1 MSSLLIGCPAPETY
15 STSEATDAPP
25 WWMRLTRLI
34 ADEYRV
40 WRGTRELLAL
50 DDQMLRDIGLD
61 RGSVEYAARFG
72 QA

>member
-1 MSSLLIGCPAPETY
+1 MSSLSIGCPIPETY
-15 STSEATDAPP
+15 PTSEAADAPP
-25 WWMRLTRLI
+25 WWARLTRLI

-61 RGSVEYAARFG
+61 RGSVEYVARFG
-72 QA
+72 RA

>member
-1 MSSLLIGCPAPETY
+1 MSSLLIGCSAL
-15 STSEATDAPP
+15 EAYALEAADAPP
-25 WWMRLTRLI
+25 WWVRLTRLV
-34 ADEYRV
+34 ANEYRIR
-40 WRGTRELLAL
+40 RGTRELLAL

>member
-1 MSSLLIGCPAPETY
+1 M
-15 STSEATDAPP
+15 DA
-25 WWMRLTRLI
+25 LTRLI

-50 DDQMLRDIGLD
+50 DDEMLRDIGLD

-72 QA
+72 RA